1 MNSILSIYRKEVASF
16 FNSLIAYVVIGVF
29 LMGVGLFFW
38 VFDGNVLE
46 TREASMQLLF
56 DAGPYFFLFL
66 VPAITMRAFAEEIKT
81 GTIEF
86 LATKP
91 ITDWQII
98 LGKYLAAVFLV
109 AFSLI
114 PTFIYYFSLS
124 NLGNPPGN
132 LDTGAIIGSYM
143 GLFFIG
149 SIYAAIGL
157 FTSALS
163 ENQIIAYILGLFL
176 CFFFFQAFDLFDGLN
191 KVGILAHYESISRG
205 VIDTRD
211 ILYFLSFI
219 AITLIGTQMVLG
231 RRKK

>member
-1 MNSILSIYRKEVASF
+1 MNSVLSIYRKEVASF

-29 LMGVGLFFW
+29 LIGVGLFFW
-38 VFDGNVLE
+38 VFEGNVLE

-109 AFSLI
+109 LFSLI
-114 PTFIYYFSLS
+114 PTFIYYLSLS

-132 LDTGAIIGSYM
+132 LDAGAIIGSYI
-143 GLFFIG
+143 GLFFLG

-176 CFFFFQAFDLFDGLN
+176 CFFFFQAFDLFDGLT
-191 KVGILAHYESISRG
+191 KLGILAHYASISRG

-211 ILYFLSFI
+211 LLYFLSFI
-219 AITLIGTQMVLG
+219 GIALISTQMVLG

>member
-29 LMGVGLFFW
+29 LIGVGLFFW
-38 VFDGNVLE
+38 VFEGNVLE

-56 DAGPYFFLFL
+56 DAAPYFFLFL

-91 ITDWQII
+91 ITDWHII

-109 AFSLI
+109 VFALI
-114 PTFIYYFSLS
+114 PTIIYYFSLS
-124 NLGNPPGN
+124 SLGNPPGN
-132 LDTGAIIGSYM
+132 LDTGAIIGSYI
-143 GLFFIG
+143 GLFFLG

-176 CFFFFQAFDLFDGLN
+176 CFFFFQAFDLFDGFTSI
-191 KVGILAHYESISRG
+191 GILSHYESISRG
-205 VIDTRD
+205 VVDTRD
-211 ILYFLSFI
+211 ILYFLTFI
-219 AITLIGTQMVLG
+219 GIALKETQMMLG
-231 RRKK
+231 RRMK